1 MPYANSSADR
11 VPPSVCPNCGE
22 DVPLKA
28 LACPECGADWDT
40 GWKTTGY
47 AGGGTA
53 DPEDEFDYREAFDK
67 EFGSSA
73 KPEGVKPLWWIT
85 GIALLAIF
93 LIGALR
99 SFL

>member
-1 MPYANSSADR
+1 MSSNAR
-11 VPPSVCPNCGE
+11 LTPPSVCPNCGE
-22 DVPLKA
+22 DVPEKA

-40 GWKTTGY
+40 GWKLTGY

-73 KPEGVKPLWWIT
+73 KPIGMKLVWWLV
-85 GIALLAIF
+85 GILLLLALL
-93 LIGALR
+93 LG
-99 SFL
+99 SFSSIL